1 MSSNVENSLAI
12 AALVF
17 LVAGPLGCANSSSSP
32 ENRSGGTSA
41 AGSDGRAGADA
52 NGVSGGSAGSDVSNR
67 NGGQSASGGTS
78 GSSVVGMGG
87 TGVAQ
92 GGSGGSTATVPTC
105 PAASLCD
112 DFEKTS
118 VGAVPVGWGRRALDG
133 ATVGASRDRSFSGTQ
148 SLAIAVNGKGSSQ
161 AYAILRGAPIF
172 PVENNH
178 VFGRMM
184 VYYETKPDDAVHS
197 TNIQGEGFVPGK
209 TYRAQ
214 YRMGGQG
221 GKLMLNYE
229 AGVPSD
235 CFQHSGLA
243 FPVGKWA
250 CFQWEFNGPKNE
262 IRFWYEGQE
271 LESLHVDGYGQGC
284 VTAAYQDP
292 WIAPKFDTMLLG
304 WQNHQ
309 NGSPQK
315 MFIDDVA
322 VGASLSPCPVKPMN

>member
-1 MSSNVENSLAI
+1 LSSIVEKSFAI
-12 AALVF
+12 AALAF
-17 LVAGPLGCANSSSSP
+17 LLAGPTGCTNPGSSTD
-32 ENRSGGTSA
+32 NRSGGST
-41 AGSDGRAGADA
+41 AGVDGR
-52 NGVSGGSAGSDVSNR
+52 GGSAGNSAAGGNAGSDEPGR
-67 NGGQSASGGTS
+67 NGGQTASGGS
-78 GSSVVGMGG
+78 PGSSVVGTGG
-87 TGVAQ
+87 TGVVQ
-92 GGSGGSTATVPTC
+92 GGSGGSTVAQYVC
-105 PAASLCD
+105 PSASICD

-118 VGAVPVGWGRRALDG
+118 LSAVPNGWSRRALDG
-133 ATVGASRDRSFSGTQ
+133 ATVGASRERSFSGAQ

-161 AYAILRGAPIF
+161 AFAILRGAPIF
-172 PVENNH
+172 PAENNH

-197 TNIQGEGFVPGK
+197 TNIQGEGPVAGK
-209 TYRAQ
+209 AYRAQ

-309 NGSPQK
+309 DGRPQK